1 MTNRIF
7 KLTIAGLLSCL
18 LSLALVTAS
27 YADSG
32 YYADR
37 MSREHRVASDVD
49 EWIERGNATITASP
63 LFEEGMR
70 LTAWA
75 STSRDMDNYEF
86 AIASGV
92 YLFEI
97 PQGAQ
102 SIEILVRY
110 KGEPHTFEIQDYD
123 EPIAG
128 KLWVRNIRRE
138 ATRRGYHD
146 KSAAETRYG
155 DTFVLRANRR
165 SETIKIPAAGHVE
178 NGWMELHIVAEG
190 GEQLDVEYIEVTTYR
205 RAPKVRVIHRYT
217 PTYRWRPWHRYTYL
231 YFYDGPFYYTDGYD
245 AYFRWSYPVYDHRYL
260 SIRSYYGNYLVRYR
274 SRHPSLY
281 GHWHSPYYDDY
292 RSSHRGA
299 HKRTQFNQWSAA
311 HENTRKRYTRSRLA
325 AQLPAKE
332 RTTVQTDVRSTIQ
345 DHRKRIPSTTERAS
359 RSTLIHQ
366 RRVVRNTSTLQPRRY
381 TNRSSYSTRTTER
394 QNGQRLDSRTDGN
407 TSRRYSP
414 SSTERRTWSINSS
427 RNRSSSSPFPSQ
439 RSLDKWKQQRTPS
452 VTPSNSRTTQP
463 KSRSTTR
470 SSSSSTR
477 TRPTATR
484 SSSSSSSKTS
494 SKDDDDEDEDRRRST
509 RRIQSRKR

>member
-1 MTNRIF
+1 MINRIF
-7 KLTIAGLLSCL
+7 KLTVAGLLSCL
-18 LSLALVTAS
+18 LSVALVTAS

-63 LFEEGMR
+63 LFEDGMR

-75 STSRDMDNYEF
+75 NTSHDMDNYEF

-97 PQGAQ
+97 PRNAQ

-128 KLWVRNIRRE
+128 KIWIRNIRRE

-146 KSAAETRYG
+146 KSATETRYG
-155 DTFVLRANRR
+155 DTFILRANRR

-190 GEQLDVEYIEVTTYR
+190 GEQLDIEYIEVSTYR
-205 RAPKVRVIHRYT
+205 RAPKVRVVHRYT

-231 YFYDGPFYYTDGYD
+231 YFYDGPFYYTNGYD
-245 AYFRWSYPVYDHRYL
+245 SYFCWSYPVYDHRYL
-260 SIRSYYGNYLVRYR
+260 SIRAYYGNYLVRYR
-274 SRHPSLY
+274 SHHPALY
-281 GHWHSPYYDDY
+281 GDWHTPYYDGYYTSY
-292 RSSHRGA
+292 RANR
-299 HKRTQFNQWSAA
+299 KRTQLNRWSAA

-332 RTTVQTDVRSTIQ
+332 RTTVQNDVRSTIRN
-345 DHRKRIPSTTERAS
+345 HRKQIPSTTERLS
-359 RSTLIHQ
+359 RDSLIYQ
-366 RRVVRNTSTLQPRRY
+366 RRLVRDTSTLQPRRY
-381 TNRSSYSTRTTER
+381 TNRSSYSTRTPER
-394 QNGQRLDSRTDGN
+394 QSGQRLDSRADSDTR
-407 TSRRYSP
+407 RRYSP
-414 SSTERRTWSINSS
+414 SSTDRRTRSLTSS
-427 RNRSSSSPFPSQ
+427 RTRSSSSTPNH
-439 RSLDKWKQQRTPS
+439 RSLDTWKRQRTPS
-452 VTPSNSRTTQP
+452 VTPSSSRTTP
-463 KSRSTTR
+463 SKSRSTTR
-470 SSSSSTR
+470 SSTSSSR
-477 TRPTATR
+477 KRPTATR
-484 SSSSSSSKTS
+484 SSSSRTS
-494 SKDDDDEDEDRRRST
+494 SDDDDDDDDDRRRST
-509 RRIQSRKR
+509 RRIQSRRK